1 MDGFTHIMARLGY
14 KNPIAEACFLR
25 FILDGISMNYLLIP
39 EEFPKEYCVNR
50 IKQIYIAQK

>member
-14 KNPIAEACFLR
+14 ENPIAEACFLR
-25 FILDGISMNYLLIP
+25 FVLDGISMNYLLIP